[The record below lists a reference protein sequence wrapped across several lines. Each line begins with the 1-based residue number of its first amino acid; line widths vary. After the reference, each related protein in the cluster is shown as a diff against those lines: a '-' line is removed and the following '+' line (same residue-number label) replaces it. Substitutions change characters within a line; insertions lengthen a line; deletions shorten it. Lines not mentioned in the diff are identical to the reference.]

1 MNQSA
6 HLSFPNLLAILL
18 SIVVVMAPHA
28 PHVPKWTVA
37 FCLIALLI
45 RLYAGL
51 KRRPLPA
58 KPLLFSFAAVAIGGV
73 LFSFGSLFGRDS
85 AITLLLA
92 MTVLKLLEMRSQRDV
107 TVTVVL
113 CYFLAITNFFYTQT
127 IFTALYSIGAAW
139 LITGTMVSLQHR
151 ARPAKFLQVMRMSGL
166 LLAQAVPVMLVL
178 FLLFPRI
185 EGPLW
190 GLPKI
195 QNSGRTGLSDR
206 MSPGSL
212 SRLSLSDEIAFR
224 ADFETPPE
232 DAKKLYWRGPVL
244 WDYDGRNWAAG
255 QRIPLSSFRYDSF
268 APNLKYSVTLEPHD
282 QRWLYLVDLPS
293 RLPQKSILTRD
304 YQVVSFSPVRQRL
317 RYSAESTPVYR
328 AGTEALPA
336 ELQRALALP
345 PDAAPRTRAMVRQ
358 WRGLGL
364 SGMEIAQRVLSIYR
378 EQPFIY
384 TLEPPPLPK
393 DPVDQFLFETRRGFC
408 EHFASSFAVMMRAA
422 GVPTR
427 VVTGYLGGE
436 INPFDGYL
444 VVRQSEA
451 HAWNEIWTPD
461 EGWVRVD
468 PTAAVSPLRI
478 ERGLANAVPDTDP
491 QPLFRRTQLKW
502 LVELRYQ
509 WDAVTNAWN
518 QWVLGYTLERQTRFL
533 STFGFSNVG
542 WQDMIITLLIA
553 TGIILSAFALGMFM
567 RLRSN
572 KTDAVQRLW
581 LHYCN
586 VMAARGVVRK
596 TSEGPK
602 DFTQRVAKRFPG
614 LRERVVR
621 IGELYIDLR
630 YGKAD
635 APSEQSTPRM
645 RELRTHIRALYLAA
659 SPAGKTS

>member
-436 INPFDGYL
+436 INPVDGYL